1 MKDQNNSQNRNFD
14 IASFKRATE
23 GMISKNDESYGDYDY
38 LSYRRTARTTLKD
51 YKPEEIEQII
61 NSGSLQ
67 EQRALSKNYF
77 LKDGIYRAI
86 ILYYAN
92 LLKCAGLLIPRVA
105 AGKKMTSKNLQNRYY
120 KALDYLDEI
129 NPQIFYNKIF
139 TKALTDGT
147 YYGVIQS
154 LNKQE
159 FILLDL
165 PAGFCRSRF
174 KDMFGRDII
183 EFDVSYFN
191 SFTDEDILSKVLAAY
206 PKEVASHWRK
216 YQKQKVN
223 TSWVKIP
230 AEISLYFSFLEE
242 GTPLFLDVIPAT
254 IQYEESVDIERER
267 DLDEIRKILIQKIPH
282 MNDGT
287 LLFEPEEA
295 LEMHTG
301 AVGMMKGNKN
311 LSVLT
316 TYADVDAIV
325 SKTTSDAVSNNIEKM
340 LQNIYAKANVSGQIF
355 SPTGSQALSTSILND
370 ISLMMP
376 LANKISKFISELLS
390 QLFGNANIYFKYKIL
405 PVSIY
410 NQSDYLTDAFK
421 LAQSGYSF
429 FLPGV
434 VLDLDQRDLVSMKE
448 LENNIENLQNKLIP
462 LNSAY
467 TQSSDPGRPEMKI
480 EEKAQTTIEQEA
492 SKNKQGGLNTD
503 E

>member
-1 MKDQNNSQNRNFD
+1 MS
-14 IASFKRATE
+14 
-23 GMISKNDESYGDYDY
+23 
-38 LSYRRTARTTLKD
+38 
-51 YKPEEIEQII
+51 
-61 NSGSLQ
+61 
-67 EQRALSKNYF
+67 
-77 LKDGIYRAI
+77 
-86 ILYYAN
+86 
-92 LLKCAGLLIPRVA
+92 
-105 AGKKMTSKNLQNRYY
+105 
-120 KALDYLDEI
+120 
-129 NPQIFYNKIF
+129 
-139 TKALTDGT
+139 
-147 YYGVIQS
+147 
-154 LNKQE
+154 
-159 FILLDL
+159 
-165 PAGFCRSRF
+165 
-174 KDMFGRDII
+174 
-183 EFDVSYFN
+183 
-191 SFTDEDILSKVLAAY
+191 
-206 PKEVASHWRK
+206 
-216 YQKQKVN
+216 
-223 TSWVKIP
+223 
-230 AEISLYFSFLEE
+230 
-242 GTPLFLDVIPAT
+242 
-254 IQYEESVDIERER
+254 
-267 DLDEIRKILIQKIPH
+267 
-282 MNDGT
+282 DGT

-390 QLFGNANIYFKYKIL
+390 QLFGSANIYFKYKIL

-448 LENNIENLQNKLIP
+448 LENNIENLQNKLLP
-462 LNSAY
+462 LSSAY
-467 TQSSDPGRPEMKI
+467 TQSGDPGRPEMKT